1 MATQYIIEKSLRS
14 LQAAG
19 IGLKGNPDINEEM
32 VGVYMM
38 ALASVDDEQLKAATR
53 KIIEFG
59 LDDDIKALSAPVLRK
74 LCVTQSRMPEN
85 TSYKPLSADR
95 QIEDPSQQPMTA
107 AEWKSK
113 NPEKF
118 AWMMDKIK
126 SGNNKFGKFGGHFAT
141 AAKDL
146 GLIGAKP
153 ASPAPRFSSVA
164 EAKKE
169 LESRSPE
176 VQAKIKQLAE
186 IKQKIEF
193 AEAWCE
199 EKKDLDH
206 NTAKKA
212 AERLSAIYAES
223 NLLEEELNKLG
234 VCA

>member
-1 MATQYIIEKSLRS
+1 MASYDKILDLLAYADLIGMKGVKKDMDDETKPCK
-14 LQAAG
+14 LQAMAYWHY
-19 IGLKGNPDINEEM
+19 LNAVPDERI
-32 VGVYMM
+32 
-38 ALASVDDEQLKAATR
+38 DQLKP
-53 KIIEFG
+53 KLQGKFFP
-59 LDDDIKALSAPVLRK
+59 SAPELKDLITGLRT
-74 LCVTQSRMPEN
+74 VNDSPDVYTPQP
-85 TSYKPLSADR
+85 TSR

-107 AEWKSK
+107 AEWRKK

-126 SGNNKFGKFGGHFAT
+126 AGNNKFGGHFANV
-141 AAKDL
+141 AKDL

-153 ASPAPRFSSVA
+153 ASRFSSLA

-176 VQAKIKQLAE
+176 IQAKIKQLADL
-186 IKQKIEF
+186 KQKIAK

-206 NTAKKA
+206 NTAKRA

>member
-59 LDDDIKALSAPVLRK
+59 LDEDIKALSAPVLRK

-107 AEWKSK
+107 AEWRKK

-126 SGNNKFGKFGGHFAT
+126 SGNNKFGGHFAK

-153 ASPAPRFSSVA
+153 APRFSSLA

-193 AEAWCE
+193 AENWCE

-206 NTAKKA
+206 ETAKRA

>member
-1 MATQYIIEKSLRS
+1 MASYDKILD
-14 LQAAG
+14 LLAYADL
-19 IGLKGNPDINEEM
+19 IGMKGVKKD
-32 VGVYMM
+32 
-38 ALASVDDEQLKAATR
+38 VDDETKPCKLQAMAYWHYLNTVPDERIDQLKP
-53 KIIEFG
+53 KLQGKFFP
-59 LDDDIKALSAPVLRK
+59 SAPELKDLITGLRT
-74 LCVTQSRMPEN
+74 VNDSPDVYT
-85 TSYKPLSADR
+85 PLSADR

-118 AWMMDKIK
+118 ASMMAKIK
-126 SGNNKFGKFGGHFAT
+126 SGNNKFGGNFAK

-186 IKQKIEF
+186 LKHKIEF

-206 NTAKKA
+206 ETAKRA